1 MMAEISTALE
11 EPYMAHD
18 MDGKKQD
25 LLIISQWERRKEF
38 CVYVKFLFKP
48 EEDLARDGV
57 ICGNFRLDCKD

>member
-1 MMAEISTALE
+1 
-11 EPYMAHD
+11 MAHD

-25 LLIISQWERRKEF
+25 LLIISQWERRKEL